1 MAQASTPRGIR
12 DRVELVLDR
21 LRPAL
26 LADGG
31 NVELLEVTRDGIV
44 RVALQGACITCPA
57 QAATLRLA
65 LEPALQREVPGVTA
79 LVASPHPEAP
89 LSR

>member
-1 MAQASTPRGIR
+1 MAQGATPSGIR

-21 LRPAL
+21 LRPAV

-65 LEPALQREVPGVTA
+65 LEPALRREVPGVTA
-79 LVASPHPEAP
+79 LVASPRPEVSLP
-89 LSR
+89 R